1 MKLKYFFRK
10 ILLKLG
16 KIRNEF
22 FVLSYRDC
30 KSHQKSTG
38 RIKANLQLFAD
49 NGDKTEKATPRKRSK
64 AREEGQVLQSR
75 EMNSAIVLLS
85 AFVTLRIFGQHM
97 YEEILKCFKVAITL
111 YPTKDGLFTID
122 GLLDVY
128 SETLLT
134 FFKIAAPVL
143 LVVLIAGVVSSYAQ
157 VGFLFTTKTLA
168 MKLNR
173 INPLQGF
180 KRIFSPKS
188 LVELLKSIIKIAIV
202 IYIGY
207 AYIKG
212 EARNVLNMMDVDVIS
227 IASFLGSTI
236 TNAAIR
242 MCMALLV
249 IGVADY
255 GYQWWEYEKSLRMS
269 KQEIKEEN
277 KEVEG
282 NPEIKSKI
290 RQKQRQMSMRRMLQD
305 IPKADV
311 VITNPTH
318 YAVAVKYDPEKADA
332 PIVVAKGQDYIALR
346 IKEIAK
352 ENRVE
357 IVENKPL
364 ARTLYSTVEIGGKI
378 PPELYQAVAEVLA
391 FVYSLKEKIRK

>member
-1 MKLKYFFRK
+1 M
-10 ILLKLG
+10 
-16 KIRNEF
+16 
-22 FVLSYRDC
+22 
-30 KSHQKSTG
+30 
-38 RIKANLQLFAD
+38 
-49 NGDKTEKATPRKRSK
+49 
-64 AREEGQVLQSR
+64 
-75 EMNSAIVLLS
+75 S
-85 AFVTLRIFGQHM
+85 AFVTLRIFGQRI
-97 YEEILKCFKVAITL
+97 YEEILKCLKVAITL

-122 GLLDVY
+122 GLMDVY
-128 SETLLT
+128 SETLITYLI
-134 FFKIAAPVL
+134 IAAPVL
-143 LVVLIAGVVSSYAQ
+143 VVVLVAGVVSAYAQ
-157 VGFLFTTKTLA
+157 VGFLFTTKTLGI
-168 MKLNR
+168 KFSR
-173 INPLQGF
+173 IDPLKGL

-202 IYIGY
+202 AYIGY
-207 AYIKG
+207 VYIKG
-212 EARNVLNMMDVDVIS
+212 EAINVLSMMDVDVVS
-227 IASFLGSTI
+227 TAAFLGSTI

-242 MCMALLV
+242 MCIALVV

-318 YAVAVKYDPEKADA
+318 YAVAIKYDPEKADA

-352 ENRVE
+352 ENKVE

-364 ARTLYSTVEIGGKI
+364 ARTLYNTVEIGGKI

-391 FVYSLKEKIRK
+391 FVYSLKEKINK

>member
-1 MKLKYFFRK
+1 MNLKCFLME
-10 ILLKLG
+10 ILSNLMENKD
-16 KIRNEF
+16 
-22 FVLSYRDC
+22 S
-30 KSHQKSTG
+30 KSHQKSTV

-75 EMNSAIVLLS
+75 ELNSAIVLLS
-85 AFVTLRIFGQHM
+85 AFVTLRIFGQRM
-97 YEEILKCFKVAITL
+97 YEEILKCLKVAITL

-122 GLLDVY
+122 GLMDVY
-128 SETLLT
+128 SETLITYLI
-134 FFKIAAPVL
+134 IAAPVL
-143 LVVLIAGVVSSYAQ
+143 VVVLVAGVVSAYAQ
-157 VGFLFTTKTLA
+157 VGFLFTTKTLGI
-168 MKLNR
+168 KFSR
-173 INPLQGF
+173 IDPLKGL

-202 IYIGY
+202 AYIGY
-207 AYIKG
+207 VYIKG
-212 EARNVLNMMDVDVIS
+212 EAINVLSMMDVDVVS
-227 IASFLGSTI
+227 TAAFLGSTI

-242 MCMALLV
+242 MCIALVV

-318 YAVAVKYDPEKADA
+318 YAVAIKYDPEKADA

-352 ENRVE
+352 ENKVE

-364 ARTLYSTVEIGGKI
+364 ARTLYNTVEIGGKI

-391 FVYSLKEKIRK
+391 FVYSLKEKINK

>member
-1 MKLKYFFRK
+1 MKLKYFLQK
-10 ILLKLG
+10 KLLYL
-16 KIRNEF
+16 
-22 FVLSYRDC
+22 C
-30 KSHQKSTG
+30 KNKNFKDHPGSTVK
-38 RIKANLQLFAD
+38 IKANLQLFAD

-75 EMNSAIVLLS
+75 ELNSAIVLLS
-85 AFVTLRIFGQHM
+85 TFVTLRILGKYM
-97 YEEILKCFKVAITL
+97 YEQILECLKVAITV
-111 YPTKDGLFTID
+111 YPTNDGLFSIE
-122 GLLDVY
+122 GLMDVY
-128 SETLLT
+128 VATVVT
-134 FFKIAAPVL
+134 FLKIAAPVL
-143 LVVLIAGVVSSYAQ
+143 LVALIAGVASAYAQ
-157 VGFLFTTKTLA
+157 VGFLFTTKTLGI
-168 MKLNR
+168 KLNR
-173 INPLQGF
+173 INPLNGF

-202 IYIGY
+202 GYIGY
-207 AYIKG
+207 SYIKV
-212 EARNVLNMMDVDVIS
+212 EMTDVLSMMDVDVKS
-227 IASFLGSTI
+227 SASYLGSTI
-236 TNAAIR
+236 INAAIR
-242 MCMALLV
+242 MCIAFVV

-318 YAVAVKYDPEKADA
+318 YAVAVKYDPKESDA

-346 IKEIAK
+346 IKEVAK
-352 ENRVE
+352 ENKVE

-364 ARTLYSTVEIGGKI
+364 ARTLYNTVEIGGKI

-391 FVYSLKEKIRK
+391 FVYSLKEKIR